1 MRAAA
6 QCQTKIKKKKKKKK
20 KKNIYI
26 YTYIGNNNK
35 ISILKPVS
43 RYKSQVYRI
52 GNVYP
57 ISKPFQKKKKKELKK

>member
-1 MRAAA
+1 MWE
-6 QCQTKIKKKKKKKK
+6 QLLNVKQKLKKKKKKY
-20 KKNIYI
+20 IYI

-43 RYKSQVYRI
+43 HYKSQVYRI

-57 ISKPFQKKKKKELKK
+57 ISKPFQKKELKK